1 MDYDKIIDLDNITL
15 EDCIRL
21 FYCEIS
27 IVINDGKIKNL
38 ERIENKTWLLYP
50 AKLVQEKIRL
60 LVI

>member
-38 ERIENKTWLLYP
+38 ERIENKT
-50 AKLVQEKIRL
+50 
-60 LVI
+60 